1 MDKAQVLF
9 YKPPEPDLDKCV
21 SNPRFVALWR
31 KVDVCNKEKSHIKT
45 YLKNRKLKIF
55 DDERFT
61 NMNIQREKAN
71 KRKNDE
77 ELAKTTENLR
87 KRVRRSLRN
96 FKDNVHVQVDLL
108 KYDDQDN
115 LVN

>member
-9 YKPPEPDLDKCV
+9 YKPTEPDLDKCV

-55 DDERFT
+55 DDEKFG
-61 NMNIQREKAN
+61 NMNAERENAK

-77 ELAKTTENLR
+77 ELAKANEKPR
-87 KRVRRSLRN
+87 KRLRRSIRN
-96 FKDNVHVQVDLL
+96 FKDNAHVQLELL
-108 KYDDQDN
+108 NYDEQDN